1 VAMRFGNII
10 LGSLF
15 LAAGAW
21 FRAHAEDYPFI
32 TVASA
37 TSEEE
42 SGLIRYLLPVFT
54 QRTGIDVYFVAMDT
68 RQALKSGRLGECEV
82 VLLHDRSQETQFVQ
96 SGFGSVRREVMYDD
110 FVLVGP
116 KDDPAKINATH
127 DAVAAL
133 RKIDEVKALFVSG
146 ADMSDTAAAEQHLWT
161 EAGGKP
167 IAHYVETGSSVEHTL
182 AMAAS
187 RNAYTLADRATWV
200 RLKNHLNLKIV
211 VDGDQRLIDQYSV
224 ILVNPAKHPQ
234 LRAELGMAFIGWLTS
249 EDGQAA
255 IANYEVHGEQVFF
268 PDYLKR

>member
-1 VAMRFGNII
+1 MRFRNII

-15 LAAGAW
+15 FAAGAW
-21 FRAHAEDYPFI
+21 FPAHAEDYPFI

-42 SGLIRYLLPVFT
+42 SGLMRYLLPVFT
-54 QRTGIDVYFVAMDT
+54 QRTGIEVHFVEIGTD
-68 RQALKSGRLGECEV
+68 QALKSGRLGECEV
-82 VLLHDRSQETQFVQ
+82 VLLNNRSREMQFVQ

-116 KDDPAKINATH
+116 KDDPAKIDATH

-133 RKIDEVKALFVSG
+133 RKIAEVKALFVSDG
-146 ADMSDTAAAEQHLWT
+146 DMSDAAAAEQHLWT
-161 EAGGKP
+161 EAGGTP
-167 IAHYVETGSSVEHTL
+167 IANYMETGSSTEQTL

-187 RNAYTLADRATWV
+187 RNAYMLVDRAIWV
-200 RLKNHLNLKIV
+200 RLENHLNLKIV

-234 LRAELGMAFIGWLTS
+234 LKAELGMAFIEWLTS

-255 IANYEVHGEQVFF
+255 ISNYKVDSEQVFF
-268 PDYLKR
+268 PDYLKP